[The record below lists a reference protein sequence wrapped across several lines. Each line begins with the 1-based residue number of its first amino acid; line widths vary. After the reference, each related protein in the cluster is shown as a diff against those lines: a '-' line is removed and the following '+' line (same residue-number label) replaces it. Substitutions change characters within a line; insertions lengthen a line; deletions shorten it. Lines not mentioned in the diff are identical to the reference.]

1 MTGTALDHV
10 LAFLIP
16 FFLRGAAGDQALGR
30 QAAVRLLESHG
41 AVTDWDVL
49 LAAEIIAFSFTILDN
64 LGKSM
69 ADPDMPIST
78 CLRLRSNANAL
89 SRRAERTRQSM
100 QHGQQETHQ
109 SARSTAPRPTPPPML
124 PPPPTPPLSPPP
136 TSTPPTS
143 MLPATSMQK
152 VRDAI
157 IEAAPSLAE
166 TLTTVG
172 QTMSRQQRRYLMR
185 KTEQARA
192 AQERDARK
200 TARLSTRTA
209 RDLPP
214 AGAGGVENNQTPGTM
229 PPATA

>member
-1 MTGTALDHV
+1 MRVEEQLTNTRLPVMTGTALDHV

-16 FFLRGAAGDQALGR
+16 FFLKGAAGDQALAR
-30 QAAVRLLESHG
+30 RAAMQLLESHG

-49 LAAEIIAFSFTILDN
+49 LAAEIIAFSFTTLDN

-69 ADPDMPIST
+69 TDPDMPINT

-89 SRRAERTRQSM
+89 SRRAERSRQSM
-100 QHGQQETHQ
+100 QIGRQQTRQPVQ
-109 SARSTAPRPTPPPML
+109 SAAPPPAPATAMQ
-124 PPPPTPPLSPPP
+124 PPP
-136 TSTPPTS
+136 
-143 MLPATSMQK
+143 ATAIQK

-157 IEAAPSLAE
+157 VEAAPSLAE
-166 TLTTVG
+166 TLTTVS

-200 TARLSTRTA
+200 TARLAPRTTRDQLSADA
-209 RDLPP
+209 RQL
-214 AGAGGVENNQTPGTM
+214 ENGQTPETM
-229 PPATA
+229 QTATA

>member
-16 FFLRGAAGDQALGR
+16 FFLRGAGGDQALAR
-30 QAAVRLLESHG
+30 QAAVQLLESHG

-49 LAAEIIAFSFTILDN
+49 LVAEIIAFSFTTLDN
-64 LGKSM
+64 LGKSI

-100 QHGQQETHQ
+100 QQGRQETRQ
-109 SARSTAPRPTPPPML
+109 PARSIA
-124 PPPPTPPLSPPP
+124 PPPTPASSAA
-136 TSTPPTS
+136 T
-143 MLPATSMQK
+143 PATSMQK

-157 IEAAPSLAE
+157 IEAAPSLAQ
-166 TLTTVG
+166 TLTTVS

-185 KTEQARA
+185 KAEQARA

-200 TARLSTRTA
+200 TARLASRTT

-214 AGAGGVENNQTPGTM
+214 AGVGRVEDGETPETMQT
-229 PPATA
+229 ATA